1 MLEKRALRK
10 IAEGAIELPSDL
22 QLLEKTALLWP
33 EKPDDSAVEI
43 ARHLEKILEGK
54 IVAVVGYADS
64 CPLKNVEYR
73 RIGEKDAGKF
83 GYPKQEAV
91 GKLSGITASIDL
103 SPAFELKLSSL
114 PVLAGIRLR
123 MGRDDGR
130 ISGFY
135 NVLMTGKSGREIE
148 TLIGAMI
155 K

>member
-1 MLEKRALRK
+1 MLEKRVLRK
-10 IAEGAIELPSDL
+10 TPQSALELPSDL
-22 QLLEKTALLWP
+22 QLLDKTAILWP
-33 EKPDDSAVEI
+33 ENPDDDAIDI
-43 ARHLEKILEGK
+43 ARHLEKILDGK

-91 GKLSGITASIDL
+91 GKMSGITAAIDL
-103 SPAFELKLSSL
+103 SPKFELKLSGL

-123 MGRDDGR
+123 MGRDDAR
-130 ISGFY
+130 IGGFY